1 MEWIIPNILYFFI
14 IPMLLYYYYCRLF
27 AIPYRWYWG
36 LLYTALS
43 LGLSHSE
50 TMFLI
55 AGFVSVLLKIILL
68 ALFGFVLLKRKA
80 AAFAFSA
87 LVISAHSI
95 IMGLTQSITFWILSS
110 LKAEA
115 AIFMKYADSA
125 LYALAIIL
133 LIAVFRLIHKIISD
147 GMAETH
153 GFASLVLG
161 VPVLFAALVERIVSD
176 FIYGDTL
183 IWDSTEGLVAPVV
196 NNMELVILRL
206 FAFAGLF
213 LVLLAYQKLMTS
225 IRNEQTI
232 KLLEQQTQ
240 NQEIYVREAKSRYEQ
255 TLSFRHDIKNH
266 LLVLRQLLREDK
278 PADAHDYLA
287 NLEQM
292 SGSLSFPV
300 NTGNTVVD
308 ALLGSKLAVAA
319 GQGIEVDCSVAIP
332 RTSTVK
338 DIDWCIIL
346 SNALDNAITASE
358 AVVPKS
364 RYIGISGKQKG
375 NFFLLN
381 IDNHCAQDTEMPTD
395 GVGISNIKAVAQKY
409 DGKAEIDI
417 VDCIFKL
424 SVLLVISQQ

>member
-1 MEWIIPNILYFFI
+1 M
-14 IPMLLYYYYCRLF
+14 
-27 AIPYRWYWG
+27 
-36 LLYTALS
+36 
-43 LGLSHSE
+43 
-50 TMFLI
+50 
-55 AGFVSVLLKIILL
+55 
-68 ALFGFVLLKRKA
+68 
-80 AAFAFSA
+80 
-87 LVISAHSI
+87 
-95 IMGLTQSITFWILSS
+95 
-110 LKAEA
+110 
-115 AIFMKYADSA
+115 
-125 LYALAIIL
+125 
-133 LIAVFRLIHKIISD
+133 
-147 GMAETH
+147 
-153 GFASLVLG
+153 
-161 VPVLFAALVERIVSD
+161 
-176 FIYGDTL
+176 
-183 IWDSTEGLVAPVV
+183 
-196 NNMELVILRL
+196 
-206 FAFAGLF
+206 
-213 LVLLAYQKLMTS
+213 
-225 IRNEQTI
+225 
-232 KLLEQQTQ
+232 
-240 NQEIYVREAKSRYEQ
+240 
-255 TLSFRHDIKNH
+255 
-266 LLVLRQLLREDK
+266 
-278 PADAHDYLA
+278 
-287 NLEQM
+287 
-292 SGSLSFPV
+292 